1 MQRKCLILN
10 KEAIL
15 EKFSEKID
23 KELSIRKKNL
33 QDMKI
38 LINSTENLNNKFL
51 LMRCFYPSLYAHYEG
66 FLKSIFFN
74 LVDTLDY
81 LNIDFYDIKPN
92 LILLC
97 ILPNLENHL
106 VKQEKKAEK
115 LLELFNNIF
124 TNNENIFKSMNK
136 NKYVINHNTIKSTL
150 SLLDINLNSIDYPLE
165 KLGII
170 YDRRN
175 GIAHGELNPNGFNIF
190 NILTSRELTE
200 NQVNNALNFW
210 NEDFQEVCDSL
221 ETIKTIF
228 YNYLNEEKYLKEN
241 INNTD
246 IQTSILSETAVNSN

>member
-1 MQRKCLILN
+1 MN

>member
-1 MQRKCLILN
+1 
-10 KEAIL
+10 
-15 EKFSEKID
+15 
-23 KELSIRKKNL
+23 
-33 QDMKI
+33 MKI